1 MQEISNNIGII
12 LGVLSI
18 IATAFFAHRYSE
30 KKSPKFMYKTLR
42 KIQRSSDAP
51 DDIEVYYKGHKVD
64 GVQSTVVWFWNDGR
78 KPIVRSDIPKVQ
90 PIKIELNDSNE
101 LEILD
106 VQVLKQSR
114 EVISSQVSKISYKGV
129 QVDFE
134 FLDHNDGFSLE
145 ILHTGKS
152 STDVVVSGTVLG
164 APQGIKCVN
173 AGGNTG
179 FLLMDLTASP
189 RHRRERS
196 LSSKFALTAFITAVF
211 GGFSYFV
218 LSLSGEFTIT
228 SEIVSDALAEYLPPE
243 QLAKAVKAIEE
254 SAKYKTFG
262 KIAPYLMGSIFF
274 INMFY
279 GYWMIWGRRLPYP
292 KSIHNMDINEPK
304 VETESFEQV
313 NTADA
318 GTRG

>member
-12 LGVLSI
+12 LGILSI

-78 KPIVRSDIPKVQ
+78 KPIVRSDIPVVQ

-101 LEILD
+101 LEILN

-114 EVISSQVSKISYKGV
+114 EVISSQVSKISNKVV
-129 QVDFE
+129 QVSFE
-134 FLDHNDGFSLE
+134 FLDYNDGFSLE

-152 STDVVVSGTVLG
+152 STDVDVSGTVLG

-173 AGGNTG
+173 AGGNTA
-179 FLLMDLTASP
+179 LLIMDLSTPS
-189 RHRRERS
+189 RSRRERS
-196 LSSKFALTAFITAVF
+196 LSKKLALTVLFTAIF
-211 GGFSYFV
+211 GGLSYF
-218 LSLSGEFTIT
+218 LFSLSGEFTIT

-243 QLAKAVKAIEE
+243 QLEKAVEGIEE

-262 KIAPYLMGSIFF
+262 KIAPYLMGSIFI
-274 INMFY
+274 INMLL
-279 GYWMIWGRRLPYP
+279 GYWAIWGRRLPYP
-292 KSIHNMDINEPK
+292 KSIANIDMKEPE
-304 VETESFEQV
+304 VEPENIEQV
-313 NTADA
+313 NAADA
-318 GTRG
+318 QTRG

>member
-12 LGVLSI
+12 LGILSI

-64 GVQSTVVWFWNDGR
+64 GVQSTIIWFWNDGR
-78 KPIVRSDIPKVQ
+78 KPIVRDDIPAIQ
-90 PIKIELNDSNE
+90 PIKIEFNDSGE
-101 LEILD
+101 LEILN
-106 VQVLKQSR
+106 VQILKQSR
-114 EVISSQVSKISYKGV
+114 GVISCQATKVSNKVV
-129 QVDFE
+129 QIGFE

-152 STDVVVSGTVLG
+152 STDVVMSGTVLG

-173 AGGNTG
+173 SGGNTA
-179 FLLMDLTASP
+179 FLLMDLTAPS

-196 LSSKFALTAFITAVF
+196 LRSKFALTVFITALF

-218 LSLSGEFTIT
+218 FSLSGEFTIT
-228 SEIVSDALAEYLPPE
+228 SEIVSAVLADYLPPD
-243 QLAKAVKAIEE
+243 QLARAVEKIEDG
-254 SAKYKTFG
+254 AKYKILG
-262 KIAPYLMGSIFF
+262 KIGPYFMIFIF
-274 INMFY
+274 VFNMLY
-279 GYWMIWGRRLPYP
+279 GYWIIWGRRLPYP
-292 KSIHNMDINEPK
+292 KSIANMDIKEPK
-304 VETESFEQV
+304 VETENIEQV
-313 NTADA
+313 NSADA
-318 GTRG
+318 KTRG

>member
-1 MQEISNNIGII
+1 MQEVSNNIGVI
-12 LGVLSI
+12 LGILSI

-51 DDIEVYYKGHKVD
+51 DDIEVYYKGHKVN

-78 KPIVRSDIPKVQ
+78 KPIIRSDIPEAQ

-101 LEILD
+101 IEIPN
-106 VQVLKQSR
+106 VQILKQSR
-114 EVISSQVSKISYKGV
+114 EVISSQSRKISNKVV

-173 AGGNTG
+173 TGGNTA
-179 FLLMDLTASP
+179 LLIMDLTASSRP
-189 RHRRERS
+189 RRERS
-196 LSSKFALTAFITAVF
+196 LRAKLALTALFTAIF
-211 GGFSYFV
+211 GGFSYFC
-218 LSLSGEFTIT
+218 SLF
-228 SEIVSDALAEYLPPE
+228 LANLRLQVKLYLTHW
-243 QLAKAVKAIEE
+243 LNI
-254 SAKYKTFG
+254 Y
-262 KIAPYLMGSIFF
+262 
-274 INMFY
+274 
-279 GYWMIWGRRLPYP
+279 RRSSLQ
-292 KSIHNMDINEPK
+292 KL
-304 VETESFEQV
+304 
-313 NTADA
+313 
-318 GTRG
+318 